1 MKYTMKQTS
10 TTIIVICIILFISNQ
25 TSGQV
30 LPLVPSNLVEPITL
44 SYLNNAT
51 YSEKI
56 ETILELVTEDL
67 LRSFYE
73 PLLEFGPRY
82 TGSYGCQ
89 QAASFIHDQFTSMG
103 LEARYHDWSDFG
115 NRYHPR
121 FFTSQN
127 VEGTLTGKSDEI
139 IIFNAHYDTVED
151 TVGANDDGSGVIAVL
166 ASAYVLSQF
175 TFDRTLRFV
184 TFSGEEIGL
193 KGSWA
198 YAKEAYHR
206 NDNILFDLN
215 ADMIG
220 HATTEKGGSSMRFS
234 ITEDASMVFD
244 VFSSIN
250 DIANLNF
257 DLGAGAINR
266 EGRGWSDYHP
276 FVVYGYEAVACWEGE
291 GDPNMHTPEDDLS
304 NINYSYL
311 INTTKLITGTLA
323 YLADAHIISPQL
335 KIISPIR
342 QTLFRKDTFIQP
354 IKPLKT
360 IVFDTIS
367 IIAETQPYTQLTHVE
382 FYYDDIL
389 VTTDTTPPFQWEC
402 DFRAMGSHRIKVI
415 GYTRLGQQT
424 TDFIDIYFFNPLIK

>member
-1 MKYTMKQTS
+1 MKYTMKKTS
-10 TTIIVICIILFISNQ
+10 ITSIVICILLILSTQ
-25 TSGQV
+25 SSSLL
-30 LPLVPSNLVEPITL
+30 LPSFSSNLKEPL
-44 SYLNNAT
+44 SLTPIDTAT
-51 YSEKI
+51 FSEKI
-56 ETILELVTEDL
+56 ETILALVTEDL
-67 LRSFYE
+67 LRSLYE
-73 PLLEFGPRY
+73 PLLEIGPRY
-82 TGSYGCQ
+82 TGTYGCK
-89 QAASFIHDQFTSMG
+89 QAALFIHDKLNSMG
-103 LEARYHDWSDFG
+103 LETRYHDWSDFG

-127 VEGTLTGKSDEI
+127 VEGTLLGSSDEI
-139 IIFNAHYDTVED
+139 IIFNAHYDTVQD
-151 TVGANDDGSGVIAVL
+151 TVGANDDGSGVVAVL

-193 KGSWA
+193 KGSSA

-220 HATTEKGGSSMRFS
+220 HATTQKGGSSMRFS
-234 ITEDASMVFD
+234 ITEDATMVYD
-244 VFSSIN
+244 VFSMID

-257 DLGAGAINR
+257 DLSAGAINR
-266 EGRGWSDYHP
+266 DGRGWSDYHP

-323 YLADAHIISPQL
+323 YLADAHTISPQL
-335 KIISPIR
+335 KIISPKR
-342 QTLFRKDTFIQP
+342 QTLYRKDTFIQP

-389 VTTDTTPPFQWEC
+389 ATTDTTPPFQWEC
-402 DFRAMGSHRIKVI
+402 DFRAMGTHRIKVI

-424 TDFIDIYFFNPLIK
+424 TDFIDIYFINPLIK